1 MTGRGDAQSLKVL
14 DAQLVN
20 ALQDHKAV
28 NFGDILAT
36 GRKKSFAFLSVK
48 NN

>member
-1 MTGRGDAQSLKVL
+1 MTGRGDASSVNVL

-20 ALQDHKAV
+20 TLQDHKAI